1 MFQLLLLVI
10 SFIYGII
17 IGFFSIFFE
26 KRKFLKILYF
36 IFMTIVY
43 VIMFYF
49 INNGLIHFYNKL
61 MLIFGYCIYYFFIY
75 VKLNVKFRKIYRKK
89 KDMWYPYTK
98 ELINMKKKKTNKGA
112 VRRMSLYFII
122 FLCVLIYSGY
132 VTFISWGKIIDKY
145 QEKRSLEE
153 KYASLIEEEK
163 VLEKEV
169 NKLQDP
175 EYIAKYAREKYLY
188 SADGEYI
195 IKIVEE

>member
-17 IGFFSIFFE
+17 IGFFSIFF
-26 KRKFLKILYF
+26 KNRKFLKILYF
-36 IFMTIVY
+36 IFMTIIY

-61 MLIFGYCIYYFFIY
+61 MLILGYCIYYFFIY

-98 ELINMKKKKTNKGA
+98 ELIYMKKKKTNKGA

-145 QEKRSLEE
+145 QEKRDLEK

>member
-89 KDMWYPYTK
+89 KDM
-98 ELINMKKKKTNKGA
+98 
-112 VRRMSLYFII
+112 
-122 FLCVLIYSGY
+122 
-132 VTFISWGKIIDKY
+132 
-145 QEKRSLEE
+145 
-153 KYASLIEEEK
+153 
-163 VLEKEV
+163 
-169 NKLQDP
+169 
-175 EYIAKYAREKYLY
+175 
-188 SADGEYI
+188 
-195 IKIVEE
+195 

>member
-17 IGFFSIFFE
+17 FGFFSVFFE
-26 KRKFLKILYF
+26 KRKCLKILYF

-43 VIMFYF
+43 VIIFYF

>member
-17 IGFFSIFFE
+17 IGFFSIFFK
-26 KRKFLKILYF
+26 KRKILKILYF
-36 IFMTIVY
+36 IFMTVIY

>member
-1 MFQLLLLVI
+1 M
-10 SFIYGII
+10 
-17 IGFFSIFFE
+17 
-26 KRKFLKILYF
+26 
-36 IFMTIVY
+36 
-43 VIMFYF
+43 
-49 INNGLIHFYNKL
+49 
-61 MLIFGYCIYYFFIY
+61 
-75 VKLNVKFRKIYRKK
+75 
-89 KDMWYPYTK
+89 
-98 ELINMKKKKTNKGA
+98 
-112 VRRMSLYFII
+112 
-122 FLCVLIYSGY
+122 
-132 VTFISWGKIIDKY
+132 TFISWGKIIDKY